1 LNARIAAILVVLLA
15 VLGGTALVYQ
25 HQEKAR
31 RPSNAASLGQ
41 VLFKDLKA
49 ADIASIRIAEAKN
62 VLTLERKDERWTIAE
77 RGGFPADFNRV
88 REFVLKA
95 IELKAGQSEPI
106 GEQDRARLHLDA
118 SGTQVEFRDAAGKP
132 LGALIVGKK
141 YFKREVE
148 NPDKANGDGRFVLQ
162 PADPK
167 TVYIVADP
175 LIQASVKTSEWID
188 RASFQVEKVKTL
200 DVKFPEGGGGY
211 RIERNADNADWKLAG
226 LKPGEKLEVTKA
238 NAASY
243 SLSLLELADVLPKDT
258 KQDGEMRGLDKAI
271 EISAVTLDGLTYNI
285 KVGKLQ
291 ADNYFTTFTSS
302 GSIKP
307 DTKDAERTRKL
318 EERQRREKL
327 LQNYVLLI
335 PKGRLEDTLKKR
347 PEFLQKK
354 DEQKKK

>member
-25 HQEKAR
+25 NQEKAR

-49 ADIASIRIAEAKN
+49 ADIASIRIAEPKA

-77 RGGFPADFNRV
+77 RGGFPADFSRV

-106 GEQDRARLHLDA
+106 GEADRARLNLDQ
-118 SGTQVEFRDAAGKP
+118 SGTQVEFRDAGGKP
-132 LGALIVGKK
+132 LGGLIIGKK
-141 YFKREVE
+141 YFKREVD
-148 NPDKANGDGRFVLQ
+148 NPEKALGDGRFVLQ

-167 TVYIVADP
+167 TVYLVADP
-175 LIQASVKTSEWID
+175 LTQATAKTGEWID

-200 DVKFPEGGGGY
+200 EVKFAEGGGY

-243 SLSLLELADVLPKDT
+243 SLSLLELADILPKDT
-258 KQDGEMRGLDKAI
+258 PDTGLEKPI
-271 EISAVTLDGLTYNI
+271 EINVNTLDGLTYNI

-291 ADNYFTTFTSS
+291 GDNYFTTFTSS
-302 GSIKP
+302 GSVKP
-307 DTKDAERTRKL
+307 DPKDAERTKKL
-318 EERQRREKL
+318 EERQPREKL

-347 PEFLQKK
+347 ADFLVNK
-354 DEQKKK
+354 DDNKKK

>member
-25 HQEKAR
+25 RQEKAR
-31 RPSNAASLGQ
+31 RPANAATLGQ

-49 ADIASIRIAEAKN
+49 ADIASIRITEAKN

-77 RGGFPADFNRV
+77 RGGFPADFSRV

-106 GEQDRARLHLDA
+106 GEPDRARLNLDN
-118 SGTQVEFRDAAGKP
+118 SGTQVEFRDAGGKP
-132 LGALIVGKK
+132 LGALIIGKK
-141 YFKREVE
+141 YFKREVD
-148 NPDKANGDGRFVLQ
+148 NPEKAIGDGRFVLQ

-167 TVYIVADP
+167 TVYLVADP
-175 LIQASVKTSEWID
+175 LIQATAKTGEWID

-226 LKPGEKLEVTKA
+226 LKPGEQLDVSKA

-243 SLSLLELADVLPKDT
+243 SLSLLELADILPKDSNDT
-258 KQDGEMRGLDKAI
+258 GLDKPI
-271 EISAVTLDGLTYNI
+271 EINAITLDGLTYNI

-291 ADNYFTTFTSS
+291 GDNYFTTFTSS
-302 GSIKP
+302 GSVKP
-307 DTKDAERTRKL
+307 DPKDAERTKKL
-318 EERQRREKL
+318 EERQPREKM
-327 LQNYVLLI
+327 LQNYVLLV

-354 DEQKKK
+354 EDGKKK

>member
-1 LNARIAAILVVLLA
+1 LNARVAAVLLVLLV

-25 HQEKAR
+25 REDRQR

-62 VLTLERKDERWTIAE
+62 VLTLERKDERWTLAE
-77 RGGFPADFNRV
+77 RGGFPADFARV

-106 GEQDRARLHLDA
+106 GEKDRARLNLDD
-118 SGTQVEFRDAAGKP
+118 SGTQIDFRGAGGKP
-132 LGALIVGKK
+132 LGTLIIGKK

-148 NPDKANGDGRFVLQ
+148 NPAKAIGDGRFVLQ

-167 TVYIVADP
+167 IVYLVADP
-175 LIQASVKTSEWID
+175 LIQATAKTGEWID
-188 RASFQVEKVKTL
+188 RAAFQAEKVRTL
-200 DVKFPEGGGGY
+200 EVKFPEGGGY

-226 LKPGEKLEVTKA
+226 LKPGEKLDISRA

-243 SLSLLELADVLPKDT
+243 SLSLLDLADVLPKDSKDT
-258 KQDGEMRGLDKAI
+258 GLDKPI
-271 EISAVTLDGLTYNI
+271 EITAATLDGLTYSI

-291 ADNYFTTFTSS
+291 GDNYFTSFTSS
-302 GSIKP
+302 GAIKP
-307 DTKDAERTRKL
+307 DAKDAERTKKL
-318 EERQRREKL
+318 EERQPREKM

-347 PEFLQKK
+347 PEFLEKRE
-354 DEQKKK
+354 DKKKK

>member
-1 LNARIAAILVVLLA
+1 MNARVAAVLLVLLV
-15 VLGGTALVYQ
+15 VLGGTALIYQ
-25 HQEKAR
+25 REDRQR

-62 VLTLERKDERWTIAE
+62 VLTLERKDERWTLAE
-77 RGGFPADFNRV
+77 RGGFPADFARV

-106 GEQDRARLHLDA
+106 GEKDRARLNLDD
-118 SGTQVEFRDAAGKP
+118 SGTQIDFRGAGGKP
-132 LGALIVGKK
+132 LGTLIIGKK

-148 NPDKANGDGRFVLQ
+148 NPAKAIGDGRFVLQ

-167 TVYIVADP
+167 IVYLVADP
-175 LIQASVKTSEWID
+175 LIQATAKTGEWIE
-188 RASFQVEKVKTL
+188 RAAFQAEKVKTL
-200 DVKFPEGGGGY
+200 EVKFPEGGGY

-226 LKPGEKLEVTKA
+226 SKPGEKLDISKA

-243 SLSLLELADVLPKDT
+243 SLSLLDLADVLPNDTKDT
-258 KQDGEMRGLDKAI
+258 GLDKPA
-271 EISAVTLDGLTYNI
+271 EITAVTLDGLTYSI

-291 ADNYFTTFTSS
+291 GDNYFTTFTSS
-302 GSIKP
+302 GTIKP
-307 DTKDAERTRKL
+307 DAKDAERSKKL
-318 EERQRREKL
+318 EERQPRERM

-347 PEFLQKK
+347 PEFLEKRE
-354 DEQKKK
+354 DKKKK

>member
-25 HQEKAR
+25 RQEKAR

-62 VLTLERKDERWTIAE
+62 VLTLERKDERWSIAE
-77 RGGFPADFNRV
+77 RGGFPADFSRV

-106 GEQDRARLHLDA
+106 GEQDRARLNLDD
-118 SGTQVEFRDAAGKP
+118 SGTQVEFRGAGGKP
-132 LGALIVGKK
+132 LGGLIVGKK
-141 YFKREVE
+141 YFKREVD
-148 NPDKANGDGRFVLQ
+148 NPEKAIGDGRFVLQ

-167 TVYIVADP
+167 TVYTVADP
-175 LIQASVKTSEWID
+175 LIQATAKTSEWIE

-200 DVKFPEGGGGY
+200 EVKFPDGDGSY
-211 RIERNADNADWKLAG
+211 RIERSGDNADWKLAG
-226 LKPGEKLEVTKA
+226 LKPGEKLEITKA

-258 KQDGEMRGLDKAI
+258 KDTGLDKPI
-271 EISAVTLDGLTYNI
+271 EIAAATLDGLTYDI

-291 ADNYFTTFTSS
+291 GDNYFTSFTSS
-302 GSIKP
+302 GTVKP
-307 DTKDAERTRKL
+307 DSKDAERTKKL
-318 EERQRREKL
+318 EERQPREKM
-327 LQNYVLLI
+327 LQNYVLLV

-347 PEFLQKK
+347 PEFLEKK
-354 DEQKKK
+354 EDGKKK

>member
-1 LNARIAAILVVLLA
+1 MNARVAAILLVLLVA
-15 VLGGTALVYQ
+15 LGGAALLYKK
-25 HQEKAR
+25 QEKDR

-49 ADIASIRIAEAKN
+49 ADIASIRIAEGRN

-77 RGGFPADFNRV
+77 RGGFPADFSRV

-106 GEQDRARLHLDA
+106 GEKDRARLNLDD
-118 SGTQVEFRDAAGKP
+118 SGTQVEFRGAGGKP

-141 YFKREVE
+141 YFKREVD
-148 NPDKANGDGRFVLQ
+148 NPEKAIGDGRFVLQ
-162 PADPK
+162 STDPK

-175 LIQASVKTSEWID
+175 LIQATAKTAEWID

-200 DVKFPEGGGGY
+200 DVKFPESGGSY

-226 LKPGEKLEVTKA
+226 LKPGEKLDISRA

-243 SLSLLELADVLPKDT
+243 SLSLLELADVLPKDSKDT
-258 KQDGEMRGLDKAI
+258 GLDKPI
-271 EISAVTLDGLTYNI
+271 EITAVTLDGLTYNI

-291 ADNYFTTFTSS
+291 GDNYFTAFTSS
-302 GSIKP
+302 GTIKP
-307 DTKDAERTRKL
+307 DPKDAERTRKL
-318 EERQRREKL
+318 TERQPREKL

-347 PEFLQKK
+347 AEFLEKK
-354 DEQKKK
+354 DQKKK

>member
-1 LNARIAAILVVLLA
+1 

-25 HQEKAR
+25 RQEGAR

-77 RGGFPADFNRV
+77 RGGFPADFSRV

-106 GEQDRARLHLDA
+106 GEKDRARLNLDD
-118 SGTQVEFRDAAGKP
+118 SGTLVEFRGAGGKP
-132 LGALIVGKK
+132 LGSLIVGRK
-141 YFKREVE
+141 YFKREVD
-148 NPDKANGDGRFVLQ
+148 NPEKALGDGRFVLRS
-162 PADPK
+162 ADPK

-175 LIQASVKTSEWID
+175 LIQATAKTGEWIE
-188 RASFQVEKVKTL
+188 RASFQVEKVRTL
-200 DVKFPEGGGGY
+200 EVKYPEGGGSY

-226 LKPGEKLEVTKA
+226 LKPGEKLDISRA

-243 SLSLLELADVLPKDT
+243 SLSLLDLADVLPKEAKET
-258 KQDGEMRGLDKAI
+258 GLDKPI
-271 EISAVTLDGLTYNI
+271 EIAAVTLDGLTYSI

-291 ADNYFTTFTSS
+291 GDNYFTTFTSS
-302 GSIKP
+302 GAIKP
-307 DTKDAERTRKL
+307 DTKDAERTKKL
-318 EERQRREKL
+318 TERQPREKL

-347 PEFLQKK
+347 AELLEKK
-354 DEQKKK
+354 DEKKK

>member
-25 HQEKAR
+25 RQEKAR
-31 RPSNAASLGQ
+31 RPANAASLGQ

-49 ADIASIRIAEAKN
+49 ADIASIRIAESKN
-62 VLTLERKDERWTIAE
+62 VLTLERKAERWSIAE
-77 RGGFPADFNRV
+77 RGGFPADFSRV

-106 GEQDRARLHLDA
+106 GEADRARLNLDQ
-118 SGTQVEFRDAAGKP
+118 SGTQVEFRDAGGKS
-132 LGALIVGKK
+132 LGGLIIGKK

-148 NPDKANGDGRFVLQ
+148 SPEKAIGDGRFVLQ

-167 TVYIVADP
+167 TVYLVADP
-175 LIQASVKTSEWID
+175 LTQATAKTAEWID

-200 DVKFPEGGGGY
+200 EVKFPEGGGSY

-226 LKPGEKLEVTKA
+226 LKPGEKLEVSKA

-258 KQDGEMRGLDKAI
+258 QDTGLDKPI
-271 EISAVTLDGLTYNI
+271 EINANTLDGLAYNI

-291 ADNYFTTFTSS
+291 GDNYFTTFTSS
-302 GSIKP
+302 GSVKP
-307 DTKDAERTRKL
+307 DPKDAERTKKL
-318 EERQRREKL
+318 EERQPREKT
-327 LQNYVLLI
+327 LQDYVLLI

-354 DEQKKK
+354 EDGKKK